1 MRRPTKRALLFFLLA
16 MGTGYTLSLLVMYL
30 LLDAPLRLYG
40 FFNLTLVALLFAV
53 LLLIWLDK
61 PLSLGLFEW
70 REPEPKVEKAPKPAG
85 PAEPDTGEVAQID
98 SSEVSR
104 GALFPHEIPSEHWDA
119 DFGDSKQV
127 YQGSDL
133 PMWILAGWA
142 AFILWAVIYLVSGLP
157 TAF

>member
-1 MRRPTKRALLFFLLA
+1 MRRPTKKAVLVFLLA
-16 MGTGYTLSLLVMYL
+16 LGTGYTLSWLVMSL
-30 LLDAPLRLYG
+30 FLDAPLRLYG
-40 FFNLTLVALLFAV
+40 FLNLTLVAVLFAV
-53 LLLIWLDK
+53 LMIIWLDK
-61 PLSLGLFEW
+61 PFDLRLFQW
-70 REPEPKVEKAPKPAG
+70 PEEKPKEEKKPVLT
-85 PAEPDTGEVAQID
+85 PEPDTGEVTKID
-98 SSEVSR
+98 SVEVSR

-142 AFILWAVIYLVSGLP
+142 AFIIWAVVYLVSGLP